1 MNKMHPTLKFTM
13 NNTTIRNEPI
23 EDKCD
28 CKPKESIPYLDISY
42 SLENRKIILD
52 LYKKETDMNQYIF

>member
-1 MNKMHPTLKFTM
+1 M